1 MIYLQLFLSFLKIG
15 LFGFGGGLA
24 IFSLIQHEIEVH
36 GWMTQEEFVDILAVS
51 QVTPGPIG
59 INCATYVGYTATG
72 NVWGSLLATTA
83 IIIPSLII
91 MLSICKVYFIISTR
105 FQHNIYFNRTM
116 HMLRLSVLGMIGA
129 AALLLMKPVG
139 QPSVSFID
147 WRSWLIFATVCFFT
161 LLPMFFMKKGNGQT
175 NTENSPQTKSAVFL
189 KTALNLISHPIILI
203 IFAGLA
209 GYLIYLP

>member
-36 GWMTQEEFVDILAVS
+36 GWMTQEEFVDILAIS

-91 MLSICKVYFIISTR
+91 MLAICKVYFIISTR
-105 FQHNIYFNRTM
+105 FQRNIYFTRTM
-116 HMLRLSVLGMIGA
+116 HTLRLSVLGMIAA
-129 AALLLMKPVG
+129 AALLLIKPAN

-147 WRSWLIFATVCFFT
+147 WRSWVIFAVVCVFT
-161 LLPMFFMKKGNGQT
+161 ILPMFIKKPDFIGNSTLQ
-175 NTENSPQTKSAVFL
+175 KSAAFFRS
-189 KTALNLISHPIILI
+189 ALQIISHPILLI
-203 IFAGLA
+203 VLA
-209 GYLIYLP
+209 GMAGYFIYG

>member
-24 IFSLIQHEIEVH
+24 IFSLIQHETEKY
-36 GWMTQEEFVDILAVS
+36 GWMTQEEFVDILAIS

-83 IIIPSLII
+83 IIIPSLVI
-91 MLSICKVYFIISTR
+91 MLSICKVYFIISSR
-105 FQHNIYFNRTM
+105 FQRNIYFTRTM

-129 AALLLMKPVG
+129 AALLLIKPIN

-147 WRSWLIFATVCFFT
+147 WRSWVIFGVVCLLT
-161 LLPMFFMKKGNGQT
+161 LLPMFLN
-175 NTENSPQTKSAVFL
+175 
-189 KTALNLISHPIILI
+189 KTAEVSRKSNMAFKKFLNVLSHPILLI
-203 IFAGLA
+203 VLA
-209 GYLIYLP
+209 GVAGYVIYC

>member
-1 MIYLQLFLSFLKIG
+1 MLYLQLFLSFLKIG

-72 NVWGSLLATTA
+72 NVWGSLLATIA
-83 IIIPSLII
+83 IVIPSLVI

-105 FQHNIYFNRTM
+105 FQRNIYFTRTM
-116 HMLRLSVLGMIGA
+116 HTLRLSVLGMIAA
-129 AALLLMKPVG
+129 AALLLMKPANP
-139 QPSVSFID
+139 PSVSFID
-147 WRSWLIFATVCFFT
+147 WRRWVIFAVVCVFT
-161 LLPMFFMKKGNGQT
+161 ILPMFIKKPDFIGNSTLQ
-175 NTENSPQTKSAVFL
+175 KSATFFRS
-189 KTALNLISHPIILI
+189 ALQIISHPILLI
-203 IFAGLA
+203 VLA
-209 GYLIYLP
+209 GVAGYFIYG

>member
-1 MIYLQLFLSFLKIG
+1 MLYLQLFLSFLKIG

-24 IFSLIQHEIEVH
+24 VFSLIQHEIEVH

-72 NVWGSLLATTA
+72 NIWGSLLATTA
-83 IIIPSLII
+83 IIIPSLVI
-91 MLSICKVYFIISTR
+91 MLTICKVYFIISTR

-129 AALLLMKPVG
+129 AALLLIKPIN
-139 QPSVSFID
+139 QPAISFID
-147 WRSWLIFATVCFFT
+147 WRSWLIFGVVCLFT
-161 LLPMFFMKKGNGQT
+161 ILPMFIKRSDSNEKTIITFIKKT
-175 NTENSPQTKSAVFL
+175 L
-189 KTALNLISHPIILI
+189 HLISHPILLI
-203 IFAGLA
+203 IFAGLT
-209 GYLIYLP
+209 GYLIYK

>member
-24 IFSLIQHEIEVH
+24 IFSLIQHEVEIH
-36 GWMTQEEFVDILAVS
+36 GWMTQEEFVDILAIS

-83 IIIPSLII
+83 IVIPSLII

-105 FQHNIYFNRTM
+105 FQHNIYFTRTM
-116 HMLRLSVLGMIGA
+116 HTLRLSVLGMIAA
-129 AALLLMKPVG
+129 AALLLIRPMG

-147 WRSWLIFATVCFFT
+147 WKSWVIFGIVC
-161 LLPMFFMKKGNGQT
+161 LLTILPLFIK
-175 NTENSPQTKSAVFL
+175 KSANWL
-189 KTALNLISHPIILI
+189 RSALRIISHPILLI
-203 IFAGLA
+203 ILAGVA
-209 GYLIYLP
+209 GYLIYL

>member
-24 IFSLIQHEIEVH
+24 IFSLIQHEVEKY
-36 GWMTQEEFVDILAVS
+36 GWMTQEEFVDILAIS

-72 NVWGSLLATTA
+72 SVWGSLLATTA
-83 IIIPSLII
+83 IVIPSLVI
-91 MLSICKVYFIISTR
+91 MLTICKVYFVISSR
-105 FQHNIYFNRTM
+105 FQRNIYFTRTM

-129 AALLLMKPVG
+129 AALLLIKPIN

-147 WRSWLIFATVCFFT
+147 WRSWVIFVGACIITT
-161 LLPMFFMKKGNGQT
+161 
-175 NTENSPQTKSAVFL
+175 SPLFL
-189 KTALNLISHPIILI
+189 KVFQSKRLKLHSVLCKLLQTISNPILLIILS
-203 IFAGLA
+203 GVV
-209 GYLIYLP
+209 GYLIYA

>member
-24 IFSLIQHEIEVH
+24 IFSLIQHEVEQY
-36 GWMTQEEFVDILAVS
+36 GWMTQEEFVDILAIS

-83 IIIPSLII
+83 IVIPSLVI
-91 MLSICKVYFIISTR
+91 MLSICKVYFVISSR
-105 FQHNIYFNRTM
+105 FQHNIYFTRTM
-116 HMLRLSVLGMIGA
+116 HMLRLSVLGLIGA

-147 WRSWLIFATVCFFT
+147 GSSWLIFAITCILT
-161 LLPMFFMKKGNGQT
+161 ISPMLTK
-175 NTENSPQTKSAVFL
+175 KSANPL
-189 KTALNLISHPIILI
+189 KAALNIISHPILLI
-203 IFAGLA
+203 ILA
-209 GYLIYLP
+209 GVAGYCIYS

>member
-72 NVWGSLLATTA
+72 SVWGSLLATIA
-83 IIIPSLII
+83 IVIPSLVI

-105 FQHNIYFNRTM
+105 FQRNIYFTRTM
-116 HMLRLSVLGMIGA
+116 HTLRLSVLGMIAA
-129 AALLLMKPVG
+129 AALLLIKPAN

-147 WRSWLIFATVCFFT
+147 WRSWVIFAVVCVFT
-161 LLPMFFMKKGNGQT
+161 ILPMFIKKPDFIGNSTLQ
-175 NTENSPQTKSAVFL
+175 KSAAFFRS
-189 KTALNLISHPIILI
+189 ALQIISHPILLI
-203 IFAGLA
+203 VLA
-209 GYLIYLP
+209 GVAGYVIYG

>member
-1 MIYLQLFLSFLKIG
+1 MIYLQIFLSFLKIG

-24 IFSLIQHEIEVH
+24 IFSLIQHEIEKY

-72 NVWGSLLATTA
+72 TVWGSLLATIA
-83 IIIPSLII
+83 IVIPSLVI
-91 MLSICKVYFIISTR
+91 MLTICKVYFVISSR
-105 FQHNIYFNRTM
+105 FQHNIYFTRTM

-129 AALLLMKPVG
+129 ATLLLIKPIN

-147 WRSWLIFATVCFFT
+147 WRSWVIFIVACILTI
-161 LLPMFFMKKGNGQT
+161 
-175 NTENSPQTKSAVFL
+175 SPLFL
-189 KTALNLISHPIILI
+189 KIFQSKGLKIHSVWRKSLQIISNPILLIILS
-203 IFAGLA
+203 GVV
-209 GYLIYLP
+209 GYLIYT

>member
-24 IFSLIQHEIEVH
+24 IFSLIQHEVEQY
-36 GWMTQEEFVDILAVS
+36 GWMTQEEFVDILAIS

-83 IIIPSLII
+83 IVIPSLVI
-91 MLSICKVYFIISTR
+91 MLSICKVYFVISSR
-105 FQHNIYFNRTM
+105 FQRNIYFTRTM
-116 HMLRLSVLGMIGA
+116 HMLRLSVLGLIGA

-147 WRSWLIFATVCFFT
+147 GSSWLIFAITC
-161 LLPMFFMKKGNGQT
+161 LLTIAPMFIK
-175 NTENSPQTKSAVFL
+175 KSANPL
-189 KTALNLISHPIILI
+189 KSALNLLSHPILLI
-203 IFAGLA
+203 ILA
-209 GYLIYLP
+209 GVAGYFIYS

>member
-24 IFSLIQHEIEVH
+24 IFSLIQHEVEQY
-36 GWMTQEEFVDILAVS
+36 GWMTQEEFVDILAIS

-72 NVWGSLLATTA
+72 NVWGSLLATIA
-83 IIIPSLII
+83 IVIPSLVI
-91 MLSICKVYFIISTR
+91 MLSICKVYFVISSR
-105 FQHNIYFNRTM
+105 FQRNIYFTRTM
-116 HMLRLSVLGMIGA
+116 HMLRLSVLGLIGA

-147 WRSWLIFATVCFFT
+147 WTSWAIFTITCALTI
-161 LLPMFFMKKGNGQT
+161 LPLFLKTTDSNGYST
-175 NTENSPQTKSAVFL
+175 TKRAIFS
-189 KTALNLISHPIILI
+189 KTALNILSHPIILI
-203 IFAGLA
+203 VLA
-209 GYLIYLP
+209 GIAGYIIYG

>member
-24 IFSLIQHEIEVH
+24 IFSLIQHEVEQY
-36 GWMTQEEFVDILAVS
+36 GWMTQEEFVDILAIS

-83 IIIPSLII
+83 IVIPSLVI
-91 MLSICKVYFIISTR
+91 MLSICKVYFVISSR
-105 FQHNIYFNRTM
+105 FQHNIYFTRTM
-116 HMLRLSVLGMIGA
+116 HMLRLSVLGLIGA

-147 WRSWLIFATVCFFT
+147 GSSWIIFAVTC
-161 LLPMFFMKKGNGQT
+161 LLTIAPMFIK
-175 NTENSPQTKSAVFL
+175 KSATPL
-189 KTALNLISHPIILI
+189 KAALNIVSHPILLI
-203 IFAGLA
+203 ILA
-209 GYLIYLP
+209 GVAGYCIYS